1 MTRRTLSGRL
11 AHLEDT
17 ARQSGPPSG
26 AALLEALPADLR
38 GEVEDV
44 DALEAAARSA
54 PAGLSGD
61 LPALALFAFL
71 SLPDGEA

>member
-1 MTRRTLSGRL
+1 MRGGSLSGRL

-26 AALLEALPADLR
+26 AALLEALAPALR

-61 LPALALFAFL
+61 LPALALYAFL
-71 SLPDGEA
+71 CLPGGEA